1 MIKKIL
7 TKLLNNMNKNRIR
20 INIHGFNYAGEN
32 TTTMH
37 SIVDELFSE
46 STHYRKGEDS
56 FKGYLEFKH
65 SYVWPS
71 LIKEEFN
78 LIDKLNNLDK
88 EKNEDLFNLLKSNED
103 KELVLSINDLGRESM
118 HGNIMILKFDG
129 TKWYHD
135 NYRKEEEGN

>member
-7 TKLLNNMNKNRIR
+7 TKLLNNMNKNKIR

-32 TTTMH
+32 TETMH
-37 SIVDELFSE
+37 SVVDELFSE
-46 STHYRKGEDS
+46 NPHYRKGETPY
-56 FKGYLEFKH
+56 KGYLEFKN

-78 LIDKLNNLDK
+78 LIEKLNNLDK
-88 EKNEDLFNLLKSNED
+88 EKNKELVQLLKTNED
-103 KELVLSINDLGRESM
+103 KELVLSIKDLGVESM

-135 NYRKEEEGN
+135 NYRKEEGN